1 MKKRLYEIINPAKDG
16 DFYSRI
22 FDLTIMVLIVLN
34 VVSITVST
42 FEPTDERVLIL
53 ADAIEWVSV
62 FIFSIEYILRLWTSD
77 LLHPD
82 KSRPVAMLKY
92 IFSFMAIVDLLS
104 ILPFFLS
111 MFLPMSTR
119 VLDTLRIIRLLRV
132 FKLHRYTSA
141 LSSMQ
146 KVLKRKAKLLTSS
159 VSVIFVLIMITSI
172 IIYNIESDAQPEVF
186 INAFSGF
193 WWSVATFT
201 TVGYGD
207 IVPVT
212 TIGKLFSSVIAFLGV
227 GLVAVPTGIISAG
240 FVELD
245 NERHEKA
252 LKKIVKEQEQES
264 EDLIKFVLE
273 HEQGLGETINNSH
286 KKFCPY
292 CGERV
297 D

>member
-1 MKKRLYEIINPAKDG
+1 MKKRIFEIINPAKDG

-34 VVSITVST
+34 VISITIST
-42 FEPTDERVLIL
+42 FEPSDERILIL
-53 ADAIEWVSV
+53 TDAIEWVSV
-62 FIFSIEYILRLWTSD
+62 FIFSIEYALRLWTSD

-82 KSRPVAMLKY
+82 KGRVIAVLKY

-111 MFLPMSTR
+111 IFIPMSTR

-132 FKLHRYTSA
+132 FKLHRYTNA
-141 LSSMQ
+141 LSSMH

-207 IVPVT
+207 IVPITV
-212 TIGKLFSSVIAFLGV
+212 IGKLFSSVIAFLGV

-252 LKKIVKEQEQES
+252 LQEIVKEQEQES

-273 HEQGLGETINNSH
+273 HEQGVDEIKSSAP